1 MGSSL
6 DPVPSDVALSFR
18 MIRMGAN
25 ADLPVWDAKGRSDR
39 AGATPARLVQ
49 CRMLGLCKRA
59 ESYSLQEAMW
69 KLCRSLQSAALNP
82 GYDDKPESAP
92 ASKGESPT
100 PSLQAALDAKTD
112 AMKSSARED
121 DRYLSAQEQSSVLV
135 KMCQQKSAR
144 HPAVPLRVPRGLNPT
159 PLKPFAMGE
168 LEAALRQVPCE
179 SVKAPHDARQ
189 ESTAEHLQP

>member
-1 MGSSL
+1 MAPPPRRRVTTAQFGPPSTLRRGYGPGAARDGWRRIILPPGGDVETVPLRGCQIDPQKWRLHHSS
-6 DPVPSDVALSFR
+6 
-18 MIRMGAN
+18 
-25 ADLPVWDAKGRSDR
+25 
-39 AGATPARLVQ
+39 TE
-49 CRMLGLCKRA
+49 A
-59 ESYSLQEAMW
+59 ETHE
-69 KLCRSLQSAALNP
+69 LQSAALNP

-135 KMCQQKSAR
+135 KMCQQESAR

-179 SVKAPHDARQ
+179 SVKAPRDARQ